1 MGPARK
7 FFIGRNEVE
16 TNLDLG
22 DFGGGASLAKY
33 PNVPPAI
40 GAVISAGKATLHE
53 LSTVYGTEDLYLMLE
68 IIVVDAIN
76 RRLLSKQQPE
86 A

>member
-1 MGPARK
+1 
-7 FFIGRNEVE
+7 
-16 TNLDLG
+16 
-22 DFGGGASLAKY
+22 
-33 PNVPPAI
+33 
-40 GAVISAGKATLHE
+40 VISAGKATLHE